1 MPSIHPQETDMNR
14 PNPCSVTARLALAAI
29 AALALGACTS
39 QPGSNTRAAPAA
51 YGTPACFDPAFARG
65 FQTIGHDILLI
76 DAGSRHYRVELDG
89 TCHRLD
95 WSAALAFKG
104 DPITGRVCGRFGD
117 AVFARDQECR
127 IHRVDSITKDL
138 YLELLGEDAPPVE
151 GAPPA
156 Q

>member
-1 MPSIHPQETDMNR
+1 MNR

-39 QPGSNTRAAPAA
+39 QPRTTRAAQ
-51 YGTPACFDPAFARG
+51 GVHGSPACFDPAFARG
-65 FQTIGHDILLI
+65 YQTIDDDILLI
-76 DAGSRHYRVELDG
+76 DAGSRHYRVELDA
-89 TCHRLD
+89 TCHHLD
-95 WSAALAFKG
+95 WAAALAFRG

-127 IHRVDSITKDL
+127 IHRVDSITPEL
-138 YLELLGEDAPPVE
+138 YRELLGEDAPPAE
-151 GAPPA
+151 AAPPA